1 LTAEAIVAR
10 KMMLRLAPLVLLLY
24 LLFAI
29 DRGNIGFAGL
39 QMRQALRLSAEVFGI
54 GSALFTVGYLAFQIP
69 NTVWLRRLGGGRA
82 FAAIACAW
90 GLISTLTA
98 FVPDTDWFYANRFLL
113 GVAEAGFNAFVIFYI
128 NRMFP
133 RTVRGF
139 AVGLT
144 LLAVPLSMIA
154 ASPLSGWMLNWQWG
168 ALRGWQLMFIM
179 QGVPSVLVGLL
190 CWHLIPAA
198 PSQIRFLNAEEKRWL
213 ELELE
218 EGPSPAQGM
227 AQSTAEAIGNPV
239 VWALGFVLFTTVFA
253 VNVMLVW
260 MPQMIRQV
268 SGAGNVGVGVINSV
282 PWIALGI
289 GCLSLSRVSDRLAN
303 RKMALLPSLGIAA
316 AGFLA
321 AAALQES
328 HPVAAFCGFAVGA
341 FGAGAAQGVFWAL
354 AMELLPAGAATA
366 YAVISLLGNGS
377 GLFGHPIIGRLH
389 DATGSYAGVA
399 WALGVFNL
407 AAIATAALI
416 ARRALPSPHVA
427 HTARVSSARHRTR
440 IHP

>member
-1 LTAEAIVAR
+1 VTAEAIVAR
-10 KMMLRLAPLVLLLY
+10 KMMLRLAPLILLLY

-39 QMRQALRLSAEVFGI
+39 QMRQALSLSAEVFGI
-54 GSALFTVGYLAFQIP
+54 GSTLFTIGYLAFQIP

-90 GLISTLTA
+90 GLISALTA
-98 FVPDTDWFYANRFLL
+98 FVPDTTWFYANRFLL

-133 RTVRGF
+133 RAVRGF

-144 LLAVPLSMIA
+144 LLAVPISMIV
-154 ASPLSGWMLNWQWG
+154 ASPLSGWMLNWQWRD
-168 ALRGWQLMFIM
+168 LSGWQLMFIL
-179 QGVPSVLVGLL
+179 QGVPSMLVGLV
-190 CWHLIPAA
+190 CWRLIPAA

-227 AQSTAEAIGNPV
+227 ARSTAEALADPV

-282 PWIALGI
+282 PWIALGV
-289 GCLSLSRVSDRLAN
+289 GCLAMSRVSDRLPS

-321 AAALQES
+321 AAALQNS
-328 HPVAAFCGFAVGA
+328 HPAMGFCGFALGA

-354 AMELLPAGAATA
+354 TMEMLPAGAATA
-366 YAVISLLGNGS
+366 YALISLLGNGS
-377 GLFGHPIIGRLH
+377 GLFAHPIIGRLH

-416 ARRALPSPHVA
+416 ARRASPAPRVGRP
-427 HTARVSSARHRTR
+427 ARVLPGSQPIR
-440 IHP
+440 IDP

>member
-1 LTAEAIVAR
+1 
-10 KMMLRLAPLVLLLY
+10 MLRLAPLILLLY

-82 FAAIACAW
+82 FAAISCAW

-98 FVPDTDWFYANRFLL
+98 FVPDTPWFYANRFLL

-133 RTVRGF
+133 PTVRGF

-144 LLAVPLSMIA
+144 FLAVPLSMIV
-154 ASPLSGWMLNWQWG
+154 ASPLSGWMLDWQWG
-168 ALRGWQLMFIM
+168 ALRGWQLMFIV
-179 QGVPSVLVGLL
+179 QGVPSVLAGLL
-190 CWHLIPAA
+190 CWRLIPAA
-198 PSQIRFLNAEEKRWL
+198 PSQIRFLSAEEKRRL

-227 AQSTAEAIGNPV
+227 VQSTAEALGNAV

-289 GCLSLSRVSDRLAN
+289 GCLSLSRVSDRLPS

-321 AAALQES
+321 AAALQNT
-328 HPVAAFCGFAVGA
+328 HPVPAFCGFALGA

-354 AMELLPAGAATA
+354 TMELLPPGAATA

-377 GLFGHPIIGRLH
+377 GLFAHPIIGRLH

-416 ARRALPSPHVA
+416 ARRASPSTRVA
-427 HTARVSSARHRTR
+427 HSARISSAQRHTR

>member
-1 LTAEAIVAR
+1 LTAEAIIAR
-10 KMMLRLAPLVLLLY
+10 KMMLRLAPLILLLY

-39 QMRQALRLSAEVFGI
+39 QMRQALGLSAEVFGI

-90 GLISTLTA
+90 GLISAFTA
-98 FVPDTDWFYANRFLL
+98 FVPDTPWFYGNRFLL

-144 LLAVPLSMIA
+144 LLAVPLSMMV

-168 ALRGWQLMFIM
+168 AASGWQLMFIM
-179 QGVPSVLVGLL
+179 QGLPSVLVGLL
-190 CWHLIPAA
+190 CWRLIPAA
-198 PSQIRFLNAEEKRWL
+198 PSQIRFLSAEEKRRL

-227 AQSTAEAIGNPV
+227 AQSTAEALLTPA

-268 SGAGNVGVGVINSV
+268 SGAGNVGVGILNSV

-289 GCLSLSRVSDRLAN
+289 GCLAMSRVSDRLRS

-328 HPVAAFCGFAVGA
+328 HPVLGFFSFAVGA
-341 FGAGAAQGVFWAL
+341 FGAGAVQGVFWAL
-354 AMELLPAGAATA
+354 AMELLPAGAATG

-377 GLFGHPIIGRLH
+377 GLFAHPIIGRLH

-399 WALGVFNL
+399 WALGAFNL

-416 ARRALPSPHVA
+416 AHRASPAA
-427 HTARVSSARHRTR
+427 HEY
-440 IHP
+440 IHEH

>member
-1 LTAEAIVAR
+1 
-10 KMMLRLAPLVLLLY
+10 MMLRLAPLILLLY

-54 GSALFTVGYLAFQIP
+54 GSALFTAGYLAFQIP
-69 NTVWLRRLGGGRA
+69 NAVWLRRLGGGRA

-98 FVPDTDWFYANRFLL
+98 FVPDTPWFYANRLLL
-113 GVAEAGFNAFVIFYI
+113 GIAEAGFNAFVIFYI

-133 RTVRGF
+133 RSVRGF
-139 AVGLT
+139 AVGFT
-144 LLAVPLSMIA
+144 FLAVPISMVV
-154 ASPLSGWMLNWQWG
+154 ASPLSGWMLNWHWG
-168 ALRGWQLMFIM
+168 GFSGWQLIFIM

-190 CWHLIPAA
+190 SWRLIPAA
-198 PSQIRFLNAEEKRWL
+198 PAQIRFLNPEEKRWL

-218 EGPSPAQGM
+218 AGPAPAQGM
-227 AQSTAEAIGNPV
+227 ARSTAEAAGNPT

-253 VNVMLVW
+253 INVMLVW
-260 MPQMIRQV
+260 MPQMIREV

-289 GCLSLSRVSDRLAN
+289 GCLAMSRVSDRLPN
-303 RKMALLPSLGIAA
+303 RKMALVPSLGIAA

-328 HPVAAFCGFAVGA
+328 HPVAAFCGFALGA

-354 AMELLPAGAATA
+354 TMELLPAGAATA
-366 YAVISLLGNGS
+366 YALISLLGNGS
-377 GLFGHPIIGRLH
+377 GLFAHPIIGRLH

-416 ARRALPSPHVA
+416 GRASPSPQA
-427 HTARVSSARHRTR
+427 ARTARMTSAQRHTG

>member
-1 LTAEAIVAR
+1 VTAEAIVAR
-10 KMMLRLAPLVLLLY
+10 KMMLRLAPLILLLY

-39 QMRQALRLSAEVFGI
+39 QMRQALNLSAAVFGI
-54 GSALFTVGYLAFQIP
+54 GSALFTVGYLVFQIP

-90 GLISTLTA
+90 GLISALTA
-98 FVPDTDWFYANRFLL
+98 FVPDTAWFYANRLLL

-144 LLAVPLSMIA
+144 LLAVPLSMIV
-154 ASPLSGWMLNWQWG
+154 ASPLSGWMLDWQWG
-168 ALRGWQLMFIM
+168 ALSGWQLMFIM
-179 QGVPSVLVGLL
+179 QGVPSVLAGLV
-190 CWHLIPAA
+190 CWRLIPAA
-198 PSQIRFLNAEEKRWL
+198 PSQIRFLNTEEKHWL
-213 ELELE
+213 ALELE
-218 EGPSPAQGM
+218 EGPPTPQGM
-227 AQSTAEAIGNPV
+227 AQSTVDALGNLV

-260 MPQMIRQV
+260 MPQMIGQV
-268 SGAGNVGVGVINSV
+268 SGAGNVGVGVINSL

-289 GCLSLSRVSDRLAN
+289 GCLAMSRVSDRLPN

-321 AAALQES
+321 AAALQNT
-328 HPVAAFCGFAVGA
+328 HPMAAFCGFALGA

-377 GLFGHPIIGRLH
+377 GLFAHPIIGRLH

-416 ARRALPSPHVA
+416 AGHASTSPHAA
-427 HTARVSSARHRTR
+427 HSARKSSAQRHTR